1 MSTIKANIIDSTTP
15 STEFKDTITANGDK
29 QWVDS
34 YGVIKT
40 NRTTISENVTIP
52 ADTNGLSSGPIVI
65 AEGRRTQINVFEHQA
80 EEGETWTLTS
90 EHIRDQQLDPAKLVP
105 ILTAALKESI
115 AKIESLE
122 ARLDAAGL

>member
-1 MSTIKANIIDSTTP
+1 MSTIKANIIDSTAS

-52 ADTNGLSSGPIVI
+52 ADTNGLSSGPITISEGNEVTVNGEWVI
-65 AEGRRTQINVFEHQA
+65 V
-80 EEGETWTLTS
+80 
-90 EHIRDQQLDPAKLVP
+90 
-105 ILTAALKESI
+105 
-115 AKIESLE
+115 
-122 ARLDAAGL
+122 

>member
-1 MSTIKANIIDSTTP
+1 MSTLRANVIDSSVT
-15 STEFKDTITANGDK
+15 TEFKDTITANGDK

-65 AEGRRTQINVFEHQA
+65 AEGNEVTVN
-80 EEGETWTLTS
+80 GEWV
-90 EHIRDQQLDPAKLVP
+90 IV
-105 ILTAALKESI
+105 
-115 AKIESLE
+115 
-122 ARLDAAGL
+122 

>member
-52 ADTNGLSSGPIVI
+52 ADTNGISSGPIVI
-65 AEGRRTQINVFEHQA
+65 AEGNEVTVN
-80 EEGETWTLTS
+80 GEWV
-90 EHIRDQQLDPAKLVP
+90 IV
-105 ILTAALKESI
+105 
-115 AKIESLE
+115 
-122 ARLDAAGL
+122 